1 MALRAIINALNLILA
16 AHGLIECHMSLS
28 ILLKVIN
35 LLFFIKEYSFNE
47 CLFYHTDQDECA
59 VNIDGCDQNCH
70 NSIGSFF
77 CSCNN
82 GYRLNVDG
90 KTCDG

>member
-1 MALRAIINALNLILA
+1 M
-16 AHGLIECHMSLS
+16 ECHMRLS
-28 ILLKVIN
+28 VLLNFAFPLN
-35 LLFFIKEYSFNE
+35 LLFFINNIHSYE
-47 CLFYHTDQDECA
+47 CLFLSCYITDQDECA

-70 NSIGSFF
+70 NTNGSFS

-82 GYRLNVDG
+82 GYRLNVDD